1 MKPIKY
7 LFIAAILFP
16 FLFLVGGANATQQ
29 PEGLNGKADFKLEQY
44 RGKVVLLDFW
54 ASWCGPCREAFP
66 WLNEMHRK
74 YQGLGLE
81 IIAVNLDEVRSK
93 ADQFLIDSPANFS
106 IQYDPEGVLAKDY
119 DLQGMPYSLLFDRN
133 GKLLNKHVGF
143 FKSKAPER
151 ELEIRQALKNNI

>member
-1 MKPIKY
+1 MKHIKSSLIPAMLIPIL
-7 LFIAAILFP
+7 LF
-16 FLFLVGGANATQQ
+16 VGGVNASPQQ
-29 PEGLNGKADFKLEQY
+29 EVVNGATDFKLEQY

-74 YQGLGLE
+74 YQSLGLE
-81 IIAVNLDEVRSK
+81 IIAVNLDEVRSQ

-106 IQYDPEGVLAKDY
+106 IYYDPEGTLAKDY
-119 DLQGMPYSLLFDRN
+119 DLQGMPASFLIDRE

-143 FKSKAPER
+143 FKSKVSQR
-151 ELEIRQALKNNI
+151 ELEIKQALKK